1 MQSGSVENGQG
12 EQPGERATGVV
23 EEVGLSA
30 EDCRDSIDKVFKERD
45 RKKVSEEV
53 EEKTRSN
60 NIGASISVL
69 QN

>member
-30 EDCRDSIDKVFKERD
+30 EDCRDSIVKVFKERD

-53 EEKTRSN
+53 EEKTRST
-60 NIGASISVL
+60 
-69 QN
+69 